1 MNDKNLELIPDKD
14 GFLFEIEDHS
24 YVLMKLVEWLSMI
37 ILLFGF
43 VFIYFN
49 GDILAMRNSGNR
61 EYLIVNLGFFIIVT
75 YGVKMI
81 FHIRKKKKEKI
92 RFYTNY
98 IYKESEKFELYLY
111 SIEEGYISKYNV
123 REHKMRIFNGYLMSF
138 GVIGTA
144 ILIIW
149 AMISSDSIQVL
160 ILFIIFIVALLLPY
174 IIGIFIYSLLK
185 TKKNI
190 YQTSSL
196 ILLDKRNAKYGIS
209 IPLNIISKEEKQK
222 IDNYIKQYLHT
233 DINKIEKIFLNVPF
247 FAKKNIK
254 SNKRILEGEN

>member
-1 MNDKNLELIPDKD
+1 MNDEKLELIPDKD

-49 GDILAMRNSGNR
+49 GDILTMRNAGYR
-61 EYLIVNLGFFIIVT
+61 EYLIVNLGLFIIVT
-75 YGVKMI
+75 HGVKMI
-81 FHIRKKKKEKI
+81 FYLIRKKKEKI
-92 RFYTNY
+92 KFYTNY
-98 IYKESEKFELYLY
+98 IYKEGEKFKLSLY

-138 GVIGTA
+138 GVIGTS

-160 ILFIIFIVALLLPY
+160 ILFIMFIVALLLPY

-196 ILLDKRNAKYGIS
+196 ILLDKRNGKYGIS
-209 IPLNIISKEEKQK
+209 IPLNIISKEEKEK
-222 IDNYIKQYLHT
+222 IDNYIEQYLHM
-233 DINKIEKIFLNVPF
+233 DIDKIEKIFLNVPF
-247 FAKKNIK
+247 FVKKNIEFDK
-254 SNKRILEGEN
+254 FFLEGES

>member
-81 FHIRKKKKEKI
+81 FHIRKKKK
-92 RFYTNY
+92 
-98 IYKESEKFELYLY
+98 
-111 SIEEGYISKYNV
+111 
-123 REHKMRIFNGYLMSF
+123 
-138 GVIGTA
+138 
-144 ILIIW
+144 
-149 AMISSDSIQVL
+149 
-160 ILFIIFIVALLLPY
+160 
-174 IIGIFIYSLLK
+174 
-185 TKKNI
+185 
-190 YQTSSL
+190 
-196 ILLDKRNAKYGIS
+196 
-209 IPLNIISKEEKQK
+209 
-222 IDNYIKQYLHT
+222 
-233 DINKIEKIFLNVPF
+233 
-247 FAKKNIK
+247 
-254 SNKRILEGEN
+254 